1 MKVSA
6 LAVPLVIVLGACT
19 RSTTTGAS
27 PSAPSGSVPGHVS
40 VAGEVFD
47 VACTPVA
54 EALVD
59 IKLPHA
65 PGEPMV
71 RAITGVWDR
80 QAVAVLATDRSA
92 CGVWALAIARD
103 VSEPTADEIRREVA
117 YGVKNFG
124 VTASPVPRDETAG

>member
-1 MKVSA
+1 MRRE
-6 LAVPLVIVLGACT
+6 AVAFLLVIVLGGCT
-19 RSTTTGAS
+19 RATTTGNS
-27 PSAPSGSVPGHVS
+27 PAPSVIAAGHVL

-80 QAVAVLATDRSA
+80 QAVAVLANDRSG
-92 CGVWALAIARD
+92 CGVWALAIAQD

-117 YGVKNFG
+117 DGVDNFG